1 MVESH
6 GKRLQI
12 QVILFFSKY
21 ILYANMNRIEMLS
34 NIEYNVIVPTLR
46 IKNAKTSLI
55 WWI

>member
-12 QVILFFSKY
+12 QVILFFFKY

-55 WWI
+55 